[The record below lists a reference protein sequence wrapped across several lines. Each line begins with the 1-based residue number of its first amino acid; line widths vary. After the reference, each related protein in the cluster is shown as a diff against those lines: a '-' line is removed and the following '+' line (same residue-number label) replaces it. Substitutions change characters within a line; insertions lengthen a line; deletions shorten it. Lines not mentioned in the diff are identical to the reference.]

1 MTTVSFLRDARG
13 LCGIRVSGHAGYAP
27 AGEDIVCAAASV
39 LITTCANA
47 LESVA
52 GIRPNVSHSERP
64 VMIQV
69 DSSRPVRIGVAL
81 PGGLSPASEHD
92 ARIILRTA
100 EQGFLDIAAQYPSY
114 LQII

>member
-1 MTTVSFLRDARG
+1 MTTVTFLRAARG

-52 GIRPNVSHSERP
+52 GIRPDVSQKP
-64 VMIQV
+64 VMIQ
-69 DSSRPVRIGVAL
+69 VAL

>member
-1 MTTVSFLRDARG
+1 MTTVTFLRDARG

-47 LESVA
+47 LETVA
-52 GIRPNVSHSERP
+52 DICPEVSQKP
-64 VMIQV
+64 AMIQV
-69 DSSRPVRIGVAL
+69 SL

-92 ARIILRTA
+92 AQIILRTA

>member
-1 MTTVSFLRDARG
+1 
-13 LCGIRVSGHAGYAP
+13 
-27 AGEDIVCAAASV
+27 
-39 LITTCANA
+39 
-47 LESVA
+47 
-52 GIRPNVSHSERP
+52 
-64 VMIQV
+64 MIQ
-69 DSSRPVRIGVAL
+69 VAL

>member
-39 LITTCANA
+39 L
-47 LESVA
+47 
-52 GIRPNVSHSERP
+52 
-64 VMIQV
+64 
-69 DSSRPVRIGVAL
+69 

>member
-1 MTTVSFLRDARG
+1 MTTVTFLRDARG

-52 GIRPNVSHSERP
+52 GIRPDVSQKP

-69 DSSRPVRIGVAL
+69 SL
-81 PGGLSPASEHD
+81 PDGLSPAGEHD
-92 ARIILRTA
+92 ARVILRTA

>member
-69 DSSRPVRIGVAL
+69 AL
-81 PGGLSPASEHD
+81 PGGLSPLQR
-92 ARIILRTA
+92 ARRTDHLRTA

-114 LQII
+114 LTNHLMGGTSSC

>member
-13 LCGIRVSGHAGYAP
+13 LYGIRVSGHAGYAP
-27 AGEDIVCAAASV
+27 AGEDLGSAAASV
-39 LITTCANA
+39 LITTGANA

-64 VMIQV
+64 VMIQ
-69 DSSRPVRIGVAL
+69 VAL

>member
-52 GIRPNVSHSERP
+52 GIRPEVSQKP
-64 VMIQV
+64 AMIQV
-69 DSSRPVRIGVAL
+69 LL
-81 PGGLSPASEHD
+81 PGGLSPTGEHD
-92 ARIILRTA
+92 AQIILRTA
-100 EQGFLDIAAQYPSY
+100 EQGFRDIAAQYPSY

>member
-1 MTTVSFLRDARG
+1 MTTVTFLRDARG

-52 GIRPNVSHSERP
+52 GIRPDVSQKP

-69 DSSRPVRIGVAL
+69 SL
-81 PGGLSPASEHD
+81 PGGLSPAGEHD
-92 ARIILRTA
+92 ARVILRTA
-100 EQGFLDIAAQYPSY
+100 EQGFRDIAAQYPSY

>member
-1 MTTVSFLRDARG
+1 MITITVFKHQDQYRG
-13 LCGIRVSGHAGYAP
+13 FRSSGHAGYAP

-52 GIRPNVSHSERP
+52 GICPNVSHSERP
-64 VMIQV
+64 VMIQ
-69 DSSRPVRIGVAL
+69 VAL

>member
-1 MTTVSFLRDARG
+1 MTTVTFLRDARG

-47 LESVA
+47 LESIA
-52 GIRPNVSHSERP
+52 GIRPDVSQKP

-69 DSSRPVRIGVAL
+69 SL
-81 PGGLSPASEHD
+81 PGGLSPAGEHD
-92 ARIILRTA
+92 ARVILRTA
-100 EQGFLDIAAQYPSY
+100 EQGFRDIAAQYPSY

>member
-1 MTTVSFLRDARG
+1 MTTVTFLRDARG

-52 GIRPNVSHSERP
+52 GIRPEVSQKP

-69 DSSRPVRIGVAL
+69 SL
-81 PGGLSPASEHD
+81 PGGLSPAGEHD
-92 ARIILRTA
+92 ARVILRTA
-100 EQGFLDIAAQYPSY
+100 EQGFRDIAAQYPSY

>member
-1 MTTVSFLRDARG
+1 MTTVAFLQDARG

-39 LITTCANA
+39 LIATCANA

-52 GIRPNVSHSERP
+52 GIRPEVSQKP
-64 VMIQV
+64 AMIQV
-69 DSSRPVRIGVAL
+69 SL
-81 PGGLSPASEHD
+81 PGGLSPADEHD
-92 ARIILRTA
+92 AQIILRTA
-100 EQGFLDIAAQYPSY
+100 EQGFRDIAAQYPSY

>member
-1 MTTVSFLRDARG
+1 MTTVTFLRDARG

-52 GIRPNVSHSERP
+52 GIRPDVSQKP
-64 VMIQV
+64 VMIQ
-69 DSSRPVRIGVAL
+69 VAL
-81 PGGLSPASEHD
+81 PGGLSPAGEHD

>member
-69 DSSRPVRIGVAL
+69 AL
-81 PGGLSPASEHD
+81 PGGLSPAGEHD

-100 EQGFLDIAAQYPSY
+100 EQGFVDIAAQYPSY

>member
-1 MTTVSFLRDARG
+1 MTTVTFLRDARG

-52 GIRPNVSHSERP
+52 GIRPDVSQKP

-69 DSSRPVRIGVAL
+69 SL
-81 PGGLSPASEHD
+81 PGGLSPTGEHD
-92 ARIILRTA
+92 AQIILRTA
-100 EQGFLDIAAQYPSY
+100 EQGFRDIAAQYPSY